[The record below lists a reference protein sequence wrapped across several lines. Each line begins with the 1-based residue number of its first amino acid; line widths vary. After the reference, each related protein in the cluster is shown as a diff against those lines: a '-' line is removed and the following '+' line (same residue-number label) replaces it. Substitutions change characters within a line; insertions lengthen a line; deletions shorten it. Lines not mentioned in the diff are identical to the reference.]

1 MIIVLFAA
9 ILPFVIW
16 PIEIILP
23 YPYIVEELA
32 KTVLVFF
39 ILGREEERS
48 SQIKLTVLA
57 GLFFAFSE
65 SVFYLSNILLV
76 GTLSTFLERFL
87 WTIPLHVATVLLILF
102 SGSWKKE
109 LLPLG
114 VAGAM
119 TLHYFFNLFVS
130 RL

>member
-1 MIIVLFAA
+1 MNIILFAA
-9 ILPFVIW
+9 VIPFVIW
-16 PIEIILP
+16 PIEIIFP

-39 ILGREEERS
+39 ILGTRGRS
-48 SQIKLTVLA
+48 LQIKLTILA

-65 SVFYLSNILLV
+65 SVLYISNILLV
-76 GTLSTFLERFL
+76 GTLWTYLERL
-87 WTIPLHVATVLLILF
+87 LLTIPLHILTSLLILL
-102 SGSWKKE
+102 SGSRKKE

-114 VAGAM
+114 VVMAM
-119 TLHYFFNLFVS
+119 ILHYFFNLFVS